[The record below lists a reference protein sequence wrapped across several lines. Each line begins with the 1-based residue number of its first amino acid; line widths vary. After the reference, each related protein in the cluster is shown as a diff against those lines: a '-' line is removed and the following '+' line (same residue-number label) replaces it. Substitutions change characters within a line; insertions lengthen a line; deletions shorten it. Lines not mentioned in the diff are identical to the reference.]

1 MKKLI
6 LSVILAF
13 SFLLSGLGS
22 ISVKAENLTLGK
34 DIKKELENVDLTQ
47 FELTSKT
54 DVITVSEVGFGT
66 NDYKL
71 IVYVYNS
78 EKVKL
83 SKISQSNVINMA
95 VRYDEDLNAKAYAN
109 FKLEYISSTED
120 DSIYKFAVI
129 DTYSTLKLLAE
140 DINTKHSKRRY
151 DIAGVQL
158 LKYGDRLAKDYKVS
172 KSYVFSGEDSTL
184 TVNEFETVELEVHPV
199 WYRTSSSDVGANHQH
214 QLNAVYFSVPDK
226 YLNDGYKLNKVK
238 AEFYEYKTEAVIVVE
253 NKDLHS
259 KLNAYKGVNVTEH
272 KSDIPMLYYNQKT
285 LSGDYTTHTYQW
297 AYNTK
302 ESGSFVGYA
311 PLEKTEKLTFL
322 FNKPTTEKVTSKE
335 LTDYIYNYSSS
346 SDKGYLPIKNGQI
359 SADLFLDTVDNG
371 RTRGY
376 NCVEISADETYDLM
390 NYESNHGFF
399 DKLFDFGF
407 WATLTG
413 KTPIDESVTGI
424 KAIEC
429 VSDKQVANSELIS
442 SELLIDKDLVEDF
455 ELFYK
460 ESKQENR
467 DTYIFRFASTDYKA
481 YPIDNPNDNDNK
493 LGYVAWE
500 TVFLDFDIIQLE
512 FNNGNHNLVIPV
524 VASPI
529 DIIPSITPPPVYNN
543 NWIWWMVVVILC
555 SVGGIILY
563 RLLKENK

>member
-1 MKKLI
+1 MKKLF
-6 LSVILAF
+6 LTLILAF
-13 SFLLSGLGS
+13 SLCLSGLGS
-22 ISVKAENLTLGK
+22 VKAETIKLGE
-34 DIKKELENVDLTQ
+34 DIQKELEDVDLTP
-47 FELTSKT
+47 FELAGKT

-66 NDYKL
+66 NDYKV
-71 IVYVYNS
+71 IIYVYNAG
-78 EKVKL
+78 KIKF
-83 SKISQSNVINMA
+83 SKGSPSNVVNLA
-95 VRYDEDLNAKAYAN
+95 VRFDDDLNAEVYSN

-120 DSIYKFAVI
+120 ESIYKFAVL
-129 DTYSTLKLLAE
+129 DEDNTLKLLSE
-140 DINTKHSKRRY
+140 ELNEKHNKRRY
-151 DIAGVQL
+151 NVAGIQL
-158 LKYGDRLAKDYKVS
+158 IELGARTAVDYPVG
-172 KSYVFSGEDSTL
+172 KSYVFTGKDSVL
-184 TVNEFETVELEVHPV
+184 SVSEFKTIELEVYPL
-199 WYRTSSSDVGANHQH
+199 WYRTNSSNAGANHQH

-226 YLNDGYKLNKVK
+226 YLNGGYKLNKVK

-335 LTDYIYNYSSS
+335 LTDYIYSYSSS

-512 FNNGNHNLVIPV
+512 FNNGNHNLVVPV
-524 VASPI
+524 VSSPI
-529 DIIPSITPPPVYNN
+529 DIIPSITPPPIYNN
-543 NWIWWMVVVILC
+543 NWIWWMVGVILV
-555 SVGGIILY
+555 SIGGIILY
-563 RLLKENK
+563 RLLKESK